1 MSLMRIVVAAAIVND
16 LAMPRHLLAARRT
29 GPADVAGRW
38 ELPGGKVEPPETPEQ
53 ALHRELAEELGITV
67 SVGVELLGPDGGGW
81 ALGARAVLRV
91 WPAVIITGEPTALQ
105 DHDDLRWL
113 PPGHWLDVDWLPAD
127 RPVVR
132 AMHER
137 AMDQGPTPAP

>member
-1 MSLMRIVVAAAIVND
+1 
-16 LAMPRHLLAARRT
+16 
-29 GPADVAGRW
+29 
-38 ELPGGKVEPPETPEQ
+38 
-53 ALHRELAEELGITV
+53 
-67 SVGVELLGPDGGGW
+67 
-81 ALGARAVLRV
+81 V

-137 AMDQGPTPAP
+137 ALDQGPTPAP